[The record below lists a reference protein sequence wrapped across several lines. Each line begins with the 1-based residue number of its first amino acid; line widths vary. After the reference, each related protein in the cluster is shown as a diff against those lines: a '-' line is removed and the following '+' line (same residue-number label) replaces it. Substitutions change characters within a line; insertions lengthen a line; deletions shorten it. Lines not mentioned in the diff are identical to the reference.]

1 VAREQNKATVPVVG
15 NFALITDRI
24 ADVDAEIGGDGD
36 GAPVWL
42 TPADLGAATG
52 WDRKPEGLCRGE
64 VCVPVDLH
72 PGIER
77 ADGRIDLARLAAAT
91 GSLLVVDAAEGV
103 GVLGPDAA
111 TRAAALAPGGP
122 APDFTLPDL
131 DGRPVALADRR
142 GTKTLVVAFA
152 SWCGCRHDL
161 PAWQALHDELAG
173 EGFGVVTVAIDED
186 PEAVRPFT
194 EGVDIPVLLDADRCF
209 AEAYGLT
216 NVPTTVW
223 IDEDGRLVRGN
234 DVAFATDLFRD
245 YHHVDSAPHQVA
257 LRRWVTDGVAPDDD
271 ADGGAGGR
279 WEPSDGEQA
288 AHLRYRLAL
297 HLWRDGRRDA
307 ALRQFDRAAEDAP
320 LDFTV
325 RRARLALEGK
335 DTFLGEEFIQLW
347 VEFEAAGLP
356 YYGRTQVELPS

>member
-1 VAREQNKATVPVVG
+1 VPAVG
-15 NFALITDRI
+15 NFVLITDGI
-24 ADVDAEIGGDGD
+24 TDVDAEIVTDGD
-36 GAPVWL
+36 GEHLWL
-42 TPADLGAATG
+42 APADLAGATG
-52 WDRKPEGLCRGE
+52 WACKPEGLCRAE

-77 ADGRIDLARLAAAT
+77 ADGRVDVARLAAVTGGMLVLDAT
-91 GSLLVVDAAEGV
+91 EGV

-142 GTKTLVVAFA
+142 GSKTLVVAFA

-161 PAWQALHDELAG
+161 PAWQALHDELAA

-194 EGVDIPVLLDADRCF
+194 EGVDIPVLLDADRAF

-245 YHHVDSAPHQVA
+245 YHKVDSAPHQAA
-257 LRRWVTDGVAPDDD
+257 LRRWVQEGVAPDDPDSDDD
-271 ADGGAGGR
+271 AEGER
-279 WEPSDGEQA
+279 WVPSDGEQA

-356 YYGRTQVELPS
+356 YYGRTQVEPPS